1 MTPPSFRS
9 SPLLLG
15 PVEASVLAFWGQLC
29 HGRRGGAT
37 APSPSSSVLESWSV
51 DASGHLKAQEKMDLS
66 YTPNLLTSILR
77 SISETDSYE
86 PDTRDGV
93 IHRSRNILSCRVI
106 ACVSVHGWTMEKCR
120 CTSSPTTLPDPSS
133 AQWFTST
140 SAYILIDQGFV
151 DNSEY
156 KVYKQTVMC
165 FPTAIAVW
173 YLSPSRSGH
182 HTLASANPEGV

>member
-1 MTPPSFRS
+1 
-9 SPLLLG
+9 
-15 PVEASVLAFWGQLC
+15 
-29 HGRRGGAT
+29 
-37 APSPSSSVLESWSV
+37 V

-77 SISETDSYE
+77 SISATDSYE

-165 FPTAIAVW
+165 FPTTIAVW
-173 YLSPSRSGH
+173 YLSPCGRVTTHSHLQILREYRGR
-182 HTLASANPEGV
+182 ASEGGRERERERERERGRERE